1 VSATAVNDPNQC
13 DTRSSPGAHLTAS
26 ARGERSNGVAAS
38 SSYLRQYSRAA
49 LIAAGAIYLLH
60 LCLLALSI
68 FDYRVTIDSAYDVA
82 MARQWGEH
90 WLVPWDHV
98 NFGPQG
104 RPNLQGPLFQAAIGW
119 LGWLFGGNG
128 DDYVLANAIAAL
140 VQWSAAVG
148 SAAFFAFQ
156 LDGAW
161 ALLFAVSLLTG
172 AACASSSFAVG
183 IPSGWLFIL
192 VGWSIWFFV
201 RGRPIFASIAGS
213 LAIYVHVAGFAVVP
227 VAILITAVLTK
238 RWRDLWVVGVLI
250 GILTFPYA
258 FHVIRYLNYFSSA
271 QSYPALL
278 FDPLLDLLTIAGMVT
293 ILMQPRRN
301 PFLAAWLVAPMVWLL
316 HDPARLILQS
326 ALAGSVI
333 AGVMLAQATRR
344 IVSAGASAFVAC
356 VIPAVATIFPFGVP
370 ALAPELSWDMGLR
383 YPRGVDWQTAAELA
397 NKINQARLTKQL
409 IADYQPA
416 LCPAL
421 AVFAPIT
428 CEKGHWVE
436 VQPRHDAADNL
447 PAFDKI
453 YILPLP
459 ADDPLLTSVEA
470 RGWITPHGSV
480 SANTIVTLS
489 RYIPLKSIAVLVPAL
504 VRDSSA
510 GLSAIAINNTISLG
524 NWRSVAS
531 VGAARRRQTELEAQR
546 VLAGRIELACLLYAD
561 ALETLNPEEARSL
574 RRCAR
579 GFGVLASFLSDGFT
593 VDYISDARLSAL
605 KQELRDFAIESAQYS
620 STARDQGLISRL
632 NEIIATALNIH
643 DDTLAE
649 RPKGNLFPWIDG
661 YSLPK

>member
-1 VSATAVNDPNQC
+1 VA
-13 DTRSSPGAHLTAS
+13 LTAS
-26 ARGERSNGVAAS
+26 AREERSNDVAAS
-38 SSYLRQYSRAA
+38 SWYLRQYSRAA
-49 LIAAGAIYLLH
+49 LITAGTIYLLH
-60 LCLLALSI
+60 FGLLAASI

-90 WLVPWDHV
+90 LLVPWDHV

-104 RPNLQGPLFQAAIGW
+104 RPNLQGPVFQAAIGW
-119 LGWLFGGNG
+119 LGRMFGGNG
-128 DDYVLANAIAAL
+128 DDYVLANSIAAL
-140 VQWSAAVG
+140 VQWSAAIA

-172 AACASSSFAVG
+172 AACASASFAIG

-192 VGWSIWFFV
+192 VGWSIWCFV
-201 RGRPIFASIAGS
+201 RGRPILASIAGS
-213 LAIYVHVAGFAVVP
+213 LAIYMHVAGFAVVP
-227 VAILITAVLTK
+227 VAILIAALLTK
-238 RWRDLWVVGVLI
+238 RWRDLLVVGVLVA
-250 GILTFPYA
+250 ILTSPYA
-258 FHVIRYLNYFSSA
+258 FHVIRYLNYFSGA

-278 FDPLLDLLTIAGMVT
+278 FDPLLDLLTIVGMVT

-316 HDPARLILQS
+316 HDPARLILQA
-326 ALAGSVI
+326 ALAGSVV
-333 AGVMLAQATRR
+333 AGLILAQAMRR
-344 IVSAGASAFVAC
+344 IARFRLAALVAC
-356 VIPAVATIFPFGVP
+356 VVPAVATIFPLGVP
-370 ALAPELSWDMGLR
+370 ALAPELSWDMGFR
-383 YPRGVDWQTAAELA
+383 YPRGVDWQTAAALA
-397 NKINQARLTKQL
+397 DKINQAGLSNQL

-436 VQPRHDAADNL
+436 VQPRHDAADDL
-447 PAFDKI
+447 PAFDKV

-459 ADDPLLTSVEA
+459 AGDPLLTSMEV
-470 RGWITPHGSV
+470 RGWITSHASV

-489 RYIPLKSIAVLVPAL
+489 RHIPLKSIAVLVPAL
-504 VRDSSA
+504 VSDNSA
-510 GLSAIAINNTISLG
+510 ELSAIAINNTISLG
-524 NWRSVAS
+524 NWRSVVS
-531 VGAARRRQTELEAQR
+531 VSAAQRRQTELEAQR

-561 ALETLNPEEARSL
+561 AQETLNSEKARSL

-593 VDYISDARLSAL
+593 IDYISDARLTAFRR
-605 KQELRDFAIESAQYS
+605 ELRDFEIESAQYS
-620 STARDQGLISRL
+620 SVDRDQGLISRL
-632 NEIIATALNIH
+632 NEITAAALDIH
-643 DDTLAE
+643 DDTFAE

-661 YSLPK
+661 DNLLK